1 MKIIDALDR
10 VARYREAWKSKKAW
24 NPPFCYNRDHI
35 LRLLGPDKEVD
46 SITKSDLLEMRFTLM
61 DEPGQKKGE
70 TRTNGGVNRIMS
82 MVNTLLQDLVELDV
96 LEKAPKIKALKE
108 KNERLTFYTKEQV
121 EKMIRVAKEV
131 FDDQDLSEAIM
142 FAVYTGCRQGEML
155 RLRVQ
160 DLDFDNEKLTFVDTK
175 NGDDHTID
183 IHPLLKPML
192 KERTALIGDQCY
204 VFDFENA
211 DIMRRRFYRVRD
223 YLGISDDYVWHT
235 LRHSTATW
243 LVEAGVPIQTIA
255 DVLNHKVLQ
264 TTQRYAKVSN
274 TARKTAIATL

>member
-1 MKIIDALDR
+1 MKIIDALER
-10 VARYREAWKSKKAW
+10 VARYRDAWKSKKAW

-35 LRLLGPDKEVD
+35 LRLLGGDTDVA
-46 SITKSDLLEMRFTLM
+46 SITKSDLLEMRFTLL

-96 LEKAPKIKALKE
+96 LPTAPRIKALKE
-108 KNERLTFYTKEQV
+108 KNNRLTFYTKEQV
-121 EKMIRVAKEV
+121 EKMVNVAREV
-131 FDDQDLSEAIM
+131 FENPDLADAIL
-142 FAVYTGCRQGEML
+142 FAVYTGCRQGEQL
-155 RLRVQ
+155 RLKVG
-160 DLDFDNEKLTFVDTK
+160 DLDFNNEKLTFRDTK

-183 IHPLLKPML
+183 IHPNLLPVL
-192 KERTALIGDQCY
+192 KARTELVGDHCH

-211 DIMRRRFYRVRD
+211 DIMRRQFYHVRD
-223 YLGISDDYVWHT
+223 FLGISDEHVWHT

-274 TARKTAIATL
+274 NARKSAIATL